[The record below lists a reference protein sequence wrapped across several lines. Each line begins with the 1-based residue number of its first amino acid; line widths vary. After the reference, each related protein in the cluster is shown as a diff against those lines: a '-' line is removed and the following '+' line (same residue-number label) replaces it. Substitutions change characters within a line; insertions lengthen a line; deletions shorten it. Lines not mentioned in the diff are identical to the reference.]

1 MREGKGLGI
10 SLEEHEHFVGEGDP
24 AEKPEEEIK
33 ELRDK
38 PGEYSV
44 QGVKE
49 ASVFFVLFCFVFF
62 ESDII
67 KRSNKMNTEKKLKA
81 HPV

>member
-1 MREGKGLGI
+1 MVIEAVGMDEGESTVRDGKGLGI
-10 SLEEHEHFVGEGDP
+10 SLEEHEHFAGEGDP

-44 QGVKE
+44 QGGKE
-49 ASVFFVLFCFVFF
+49 ASVFVFF
-62 ESDII
+62 FF
-67 KRSNKMNTEKKLKA
+67 
-81 HPV
+81 